1 MTFNVQISMCRSVHF
16 FRDENGHWM
25 TYTFRDILNNN
36 SSIIKPFPSTPRR
49 DDSTDDLVFNQSPVR
64 LFPRPNRNF
73 EHQLDHEE
81 AYWLQNQSQ
90 RYRHFNISPI
100 ITPVE
105 ESLEH
110 EHENMS
116 SDYQEFPVIQ
126 MPRQLRFDLLD
137 PNVGMPKPKRY
148 YPYKPLKNMCFKVRF
163 DRLALL
169 TAVDRNLSLFEL
181 FITIILATSVAI
193 LGASVLYYQFYK
205 DINAFVFCFVMA
217 GCQYSLV
224 KSVQPDVA
232 SPTHG
237 FNKIVVY
244 SRPVYFILF
253 SSILLVTHIQLNSG
267 RTFYQIKFFGF
278 TLHILYILET
288 IRDFLSHFLL
298 FLPIAFS
305 LGLLPQVNTFFMYT
319 LEQIDIH
326 LFGGN
331 ATSSLKASAYCV
343 LRSCLAVSILYGFA
357 CVALNG
363 WSGST
368 RNVFFS
374 LFCALLTAIAYHL
387 SRSSSDPAPILNVL
401 KTYLWPN
408 EDIFSRPDVECPR
421 PRKEEE
427 NTKQKGT
434 EQKEGE
440 CEEQLKSGK

>member
-1 MTFNVQISMCRSVHF
+1 M
-16 FRDENGHWM
+16 
-25 TYTFRDILNNN
+25 LNNN
-36 SSIIKPFPSTPRR
+36 SSIIKPVPSTSQR
-49 DDSTDDLVFNQSPVR
+49 DDSTDDLVFNHSPVR
-64 LFPRPNRNF
+64 LFPRPHRHIHLENAEGIWRTT
-73 EHQLDHEE
+73 HP
-81 AYWLQNQSQ
+81 Q
-90 RYRHFNISPI
+90 RYRHFNISPL

-105 ESLEH
+105 ERLER
-110 EHENMS
+110 
-116 SDYQEFPVIQ
+116 DYERMRSNYQDDFPVI
-126 MPRQLRFDLLD
+126 PRRLRFDLLD
-137 PNVGMPKPKRY
+137 HNVGMPKPKRY
-148 YPYKPLKNMCFKVRF
+148 YPYKPVKKMCFKVRF

-169 TAVDRNLSLFEL
+169 TAVDRNLTLFEL
-181 FITIILATSVAI
+181 FITITLATSVAV
-193 LGASVLYYQFYK
+193 LGASILYFDFYR
-205 DINAFVFCFVMA
+205 DIHAFVFCFVMA

-253 SSILLVTHIQLNSG
+253 SSILLLTHIQINSG
-267 RTFYQIKFFGF
+267 RTFYQIKFYGF

-288 IRDFLSHFLL
+288 VRDFLSNFLL

-357 CVALNG
+357 YVALNE
-363 WSGST
+363 WSGSS
-368 RNVFFS
+368 RNGFFS
-374 LFCALLTAIAYHL
+374 LFCALLTAAAYHL
-387 SRSSSDPAPILNVL
+387 SRSSSDPAPILNVV

-421 PRKEEE
+421 PRKETEKSKKKDSE
-427 NTKQKGT
+427 QKGS
-434 EQKEGE
+434 E
-440 CEEQLKSGK
+440 CEDQTKSGK

>member
-1 MTFNVQISMCRSVHF
+1 M
-16 FRDENGHWM
+16 
-25 TYTFRDILNNN
+25 LNNN
-36 SSIIKPFPSTPRR
+36 SSIIKPFPSTSRR
-49 DDSTDDLVFNQSPVR
+49 DGSNDDLVLNHSPVR

-73 EHQLDHEE
+73 EHQLDHEDN
-81 AYWLQNQSQ
+81 YWLQSQSQ
-90 RYRHFNISPI
+90 RYRNFNISPI

-105 ESLEH
+105 ESLEQ
-110 EHENMS
+110 ELENIR
-116 SDYQEFPVIQ
+116 SDFQDEFPVI
-126 MPRQLRFDLLD
+126 PRQQLRFDFLD
-137 PNVGMPKPKRY
+137 SNVGMPKPKRY
-148 YPYKPLKNMCFKVRF
+148 YPYKPVNKICFKVRF

-169 TAVDRNLSLFEL
+169 TAIDRNITLFEL
-181 FITIILATSVAI
+181 FVTIILATSVAI
-193 LGASVLYYQFYK
+193 LGASVLYFEFYR
-205 DINAFVFCFVMA
+205 DVHAFVFCFVMA

-253 SSILLVTHIQLNSG
+253 SSILLLTHIQLNSG
-267 RTFYQIKFFGF
+267 RTFYQIKFYGF
-278 TLHILYILET
+278 TLYVLYILEI
-288 IRDFLSHFLL
+288 IRDFLSNFLL

-305 LGLLPQVNTFFMYT
+305 LGLLPQINTFFMYT

-357 CVALNG
+357 YVALND

-374 LFCALLTAIAYHL
+374 LFCALLTAISYHL

-408 EDIFSRPDVECPR
+408 EDIFSRPDVECTR
-421 PRKEEE
+421 PKKEIE
-427 NTKQKGT
+427 KKSKKKDT

-440 CEEQLKSGK
+440 CEEQSKSGK

>member
-1 MTFNVQISMCRSVHF
+1 MHC
-16 FRDENGHWM
+16 FRDENGQWIS
-25 TYTFRDILNNN
+25 YTFRDVFNNN
-36 SSIIKPFPSTPRR
+36 SSVMKPFPSTSRR
-49 DDSTDDLVFNQSPVR
+49 VDSTDDLVFNHSPVR
-64 LFPRPNRNF
+64 LFPRANRNY
-73 EHQLDHEE
+73 EIQMEYEE
-81 AYWLQNQSQ
+81 AYWLPNLPGF
-90 RYRHFNISPI
+90 RRHFNVSPI

-105 ESLEH
+105 ENV
-110 EHENMS
+110 ENEIDNIRT
-116 SDYQEFPVIQ
+116 DYQDEFPVI
-126 MPRQLRFDLLD
+126 PRQLRFDLLD
-137 PNVGMPKPKRY
+137 PNLGIPKPKRY
-148 YPYKPLKNMCFKVRF
+148 YPYKPIKKMCFKVRF

-169 TAVDRNLSLFEL
+169 TAVDRNLTLFEL
-181 FITIILATSVAI
+181 FITIILATAVAV
-193 LGASVLYYQFYK
+193 LGAFVLYYEFYQ
-205 DINAFVFCFVMA
+205 DIHAFVFCFVIA

-253 SSILLVTHIQLNSG
+253 SSVLLLTHIQLNSG
-267 RTFYQIKFFGF
+267 RTFYQIKFYGF
-278 TLHILYILET
+278 TLHILYLLEI
-288 IRDFLSHFLL
+288 IRDFLTKFLL

-343 LRSCLAVSILYGFA
+343 LRSCLAVSILYGVA
-357 CVALNG
+357 YVALND
-363 WSGST
+363 WSGSS

-387 SRSSSDPAPILNVL
+387 SRSSSDPGPILNIL

-421 PRKEEE
+421 PRKESEKSKKKGSAHKEE
-427 NTKQKGT
+427 
-434 EQKEGE
+434 ES
-440 CEEQLKSGK
+440 EEQIKSGKSFFIN

>member
-1 MTFNVQISMCRSVHF
+1 MLHNK
-16 FRDENGHWM
+16 
-25 TYTFRDILNNN
+25 LNSAIIN
-36 SSIIKPFPSTPRR
+36 SFPSTSRR
-49 DDSTDDLVFNQSPVR
+49 DDSTDDLIFNHSPVR
-64 LFPRPNRNF
+64 LLPRLNRNYEHQF
-73 EHQLDHEE
+73 EHED
-81 AYWLQNQSQ
+81 AYWLQNQPQ
-90 RYRHFNISPI
+90 RYRNFNISPI

-110 EHENMS
+110 EHENIR
-116 SDYQEFPVIQ
+116 SDYQDEFPVI
-126 MPRQLRFDLLD
+126 PRQLRFDLLD

-148 YPYKPLKNMCFKVRF
+148 YPYKPVKKICFKVRF

-169 TAVDRNLSLFEL
+169 TAIDRNLTLFEL
-181 FITIILATSVAI
+181 FITIILATSVAV
-193 LGASVLYYQFYK
+193 LGAFVLNYKFYR
-205 DINAFVFCFVMA
+205 DIDAFVFCFVMA

-244 SRPVYFILF
+244 SRSVYFILF
-253 SSILLVTHIQLNSG
+253 SSILLLTHLQLNSG
-267 RTFYQIKFFGF
+267 RTFYQIKFYGF
-278 TLHILYILET
+278 TLHTLYMLEI
-288 IRDFLSHFLL
+288 IRDFLSNFLL

-305 LGLLPQVNTFFMYT
+305 LGLLPQVNTFFMYA

-343 LRSCLAVSILYGFA
+343 LRSCFAVSILYGFA
-357 CVALNG
+357 YVALNE
-363 WSGST
+363 WSGSS

-408 EDIFSRPDVECPR
+408 EDLFSRPDVECAIP
-421 PRKEEE
+421 KKDTE
-427 NTKQKGT
+427 KSKKKGS
-434 EQKEGE
+434 EQKENE
-440 CEEQLKSGK
+440 CEEQSKSGKNLYIKTIDLLFILSIYV

>member
-1 MTFNVQISMCRSVHF
+1 MS
-16 FRDENGHWM
+16 
-25 TYTFRDILNNN
+25 NNN
-36 SSIIKPFPSTPRR
+36 PSLIKPFLSAE
-49 DDSTDDLVFNQSPVR
+49 DSTDDLVFHQSPVR
-64 LFPRPNRNF
+64 LFPRPNRNY
-73 EHQLDHEE
+73 EHQLDTDEVF
-81 AYWLQNQSQ
+81 WLQNPPQ

-105 ESLEH
+105 ESLEN
-110 EHENMS
+110 EHENIR
-116 SDYQEFPVIQ
+116 SDYQDEFPVI
-126 MPRQLRFDLLD
+126 PRQLRFDILD

-148 YPYKPLKNMCFKVRF
+148 YPYKPTKKMCFKIRF
-163 DRLALL
+163 DRLSLL
-169 TAVDRNLSLFEL
+169 TAVDRNLTLFEL
-181 FITIILATSVAI
+181 FITIVLASSVAV
-193 LGASVLYYQFYK
+193 LGASVLYFQFYR
-205 DINAFVFCFVMA
+205 DIHAFLFCFVMA

-237 FNKIVVY
+237 FNKIIVY

-253 SSILLVTHIQLNSG
+253 SSILLLIHIQLDSG
-267 RTFYQIKFFGF
+267 QTFYEIQFYGF
-278 TLHILYILET
+278 TIHILHILEIVRE
-288 IRDFLSHFLL
+288 FLSNFLL

-319 LEQIDIH
+319 LEQMDIH

-343 LRSCLAVSILYGFA
+343 LRSCLAVSILYGVA
-357 CVALNG
+357 YVALNER
-363 WSGST
+363 SGSS

-421 PRKEEE
+421 PRKELEKSKKK
-427 NTKQKGT
+427 NT

-440 CEEQLKSGK
+440 CEDQTKSGMYYYYYYYYTYILLLIQIFNYVY

>member
-1 MTFNVQISMCRSVHF
+1 
-16 FRDENGHWM
+16 M
-25 TYTFRDILNNN
+25 TYTFRDVFNNNN
-36 SSIIKPFPSTPRR
+36 SSIIKPFPSTSRR
-49 DDSTDDLVFNQSPVR
+49 DDSTDDLVFNHSPVR
-64 LFPRPNRNF
+64 LFPRPNRNY
-73 EHQLDHEE
+73 EHQLEHDD
-81 AYWLQNQSQ
+81 AYWLPNQPQ
-90 RYRHFNISPI
+90 RYRQFNIP
-100 ITPVE
+100 PVE

-110 EHENMS
+110 EHDNIR
-116 SDYQEFPVIQ
+116 SDYQDEFPVI
-126 MPRQLRFDLLD
+126 PRQQRFDLLD

-148 YPYKPLKNMCFKVRF
+148 YPYKPIKKMCFKIRF

-169 TAVDRNLSLFEL
+169 TAIDRNLTLLEL
-181 FITIILATSVAI
+181 FITIILTTLVAV

-205 DINAFVFCFVMA
+205 DIHAFVFCFVMA

-232 SPTHG
+232 SPIHG

-253 SSILLVTHIQLNSG
+253 SSILLLTHIQLNSG
-267 RTFYQIKFFGF
+267 RIFYPIKFYGF
-278 TLHILYILET
+278 TLHIVYILES
-288 IRDFLSHFLL
+288 IRDFLSNFLL
-298 FLPIAFS
+298 FLPIVFS

-343 LRSCLAVSILYGFA
+343 LRSCLAVSLLYGFA
-357 CVALNG
+357 YVALNQ
-363 WSGST
+363 WSKSS

-408 EDIFSRPDVECPR
+408 EDIFSKPDVECPR
-421 PRKEEE
+421 PRKE
-427 NTKQKGT
+427 T
-434 EQKEGE
+434 ETSKKKSSETKEGE
-440 CEEQLKSGK
+440 CEEQAKSGE